1 MSVTPRLRASQ
12 PVLIAVVLAGTGA
25 GLAVEAHAQEIV
37 SVDYIVR
44 VDTTALPV
52 RIAFGSCS
60 EEDKPQPVLD
70 LVVARRPD
78 LFIYL
83 GDNIY
88 GDSRSMDTIRAKY
101 GRLAAR
107 SEFQRLRAATTVL
120 ATWDDHDYGW
130 NDTGRHFPFKAES
143 KQIFLDFWGEPD
155 SSDRRRHEGI
165 YTAHRFQLNGKRL
178 QIILLDTR
186 TFRDDLVR
194 SDDVAP
200 HKNDYQPNPSSDSTI
215 LGAAQWQWLE
225 AQLRVPADLRV
236 IASSIQFSHEY
247 NGWESWTNVPHER
260 QRMIELIRSTGAEGV
275 LFISGDVHWGE
286 ISRQDVP
293 GLYPLWDVTSSG
305 ITETWPSVEPNSNR
319 VGEVVRENNFGEI
332 EIDWSGEEPHI
343 ALRLFDVTGA
353 LRNEV
358 RLEKPAI
365 SR

>member
-1 MSVTPRLRASQ
+1 MPAWVKLAKWC
-12 PVLIAVVLAGTGA
+12 PVRRVVALLVVIPGA
-25 GLAVEAHAQEIV
+25 AAAQT
-37 SVDYIVR
+37 DYTVR
-44 VDTTALPV
+44 VDSTTLPV

-88 GDSRSMDTIRAKY
+88 GDSQSMDTIRAKY

-107 SEFQRLRAATTVL
+107 PEFQRLRSATTVL

-130 NDTGRHFPFKAES
+130 NDTGRHFRYKAES
-143 KQIFLDFWGEPD
+143 KEIFLDFWGEPEGT
-155 SSDRRRHEGI
+155 DRRAREGI
-165 YTAHRFQLNGKRL
+165 YTSYLFEQSGKRL
-178 QIILLDTR
+178 QVIMLDTR
-186 TFRDDLVR
+186 TFRDNLIR

-200 HKNDYQPNPSSDSTI
+200 HKNDYQPNPSADSTI
-215 LGAAQWQWLE
+215 LGNAQWQWLE
-225 AQLRVPADLRV
+225 TQLRVPADLRI

-260 QRMIELIRSTGAEGV
+260 ERLIDLIRETAAEGV
-275 LFISGDVHWGE
+275 MFISGDVHWGE

-305 ITETWPSVEPNSNR
+305 ITETWPTVEPNRNR
-319 VGEVVRENNFGEI
+319 VGDVVRENNFGEI
-332 EIDWSGEEPHI
+332 EIDWNGAEPRVT
-343 ALRLFDVTGA
+343 LRLFDVTGT

-358 RLEKPAI
+358 RLAKADL